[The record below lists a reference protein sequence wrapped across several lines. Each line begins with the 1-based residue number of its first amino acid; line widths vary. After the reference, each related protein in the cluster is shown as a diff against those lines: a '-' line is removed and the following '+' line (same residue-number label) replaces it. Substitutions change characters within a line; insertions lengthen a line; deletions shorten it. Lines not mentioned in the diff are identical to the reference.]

1 MKTLC
6 LLRTFG
12 NLYIQWKPIN
22 TNPVRKSPE
31 DAVAMTAYWEYQSF
45 PTNVY
50 MDENSFLL
58 EY

>member
-22 TNPVRKSPE
+22 TNPVSKSPK
-31 DAVAMTAYWEYQSF
+31 DAVAMTAYREYQSF

-50 MDENSFLL
+50 MVANGWNF
-58 EY
+58 